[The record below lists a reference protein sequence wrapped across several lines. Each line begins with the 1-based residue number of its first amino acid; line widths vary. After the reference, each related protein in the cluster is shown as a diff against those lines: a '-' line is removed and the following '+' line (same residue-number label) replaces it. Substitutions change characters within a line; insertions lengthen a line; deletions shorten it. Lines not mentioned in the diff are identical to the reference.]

1 MSLDSMDLKEKSR
14 SWLKDKV
21 FPLWC
26 REGFDHTHGVF
37 VENLSFEGR
46 ALQSSL
52 RCLVQARQ
60 IYSFCEGLKMKV
72 VSPEIAK
79 PLILR
84 ASHSFV
90 QRYQSSSG
98 AFFHSVD
105 SFGRPE
111 NRDHDLYSQA
121 FALSALAY
129 AYETSQDPSF
139 KKSAHSVENYLR
151 RERSHPSGGFTEMK
165 GGQVLFQSNPH
176 MHLFE
181 AALVWRRLDPDP
193 TWKRLSDEID
203 ELCRSRFIDPETGL
217 LAEHFDPEWR
227 PLRTEG
233 RFIFEPGHH
242 FEWSWLFHQF
252 QNRTRTS
259 REDVSRTLFEK
270 AERLGLSNDQ
280 ELAIDEVWSDGQPCK
295 RSSRFWPQTERVKAA
310 VVLGRDESADTA
322 MNALL
327 RHFLLMDEG
336 LWRDTRLE
344 DGSYAAIPVKA
355 SSLYHIINAMSEYV
369 AFR

>member
-1 MSLDSMDLKEKSR
+1 MSSTSIDLKEKCR
-14 SWLKDKV
+14 SWLKDQV

-26 REGFDHTHGVF
+26 REGFDQTHGVF

-52 RCLVQARQ
+52 RSLVQARQ

-72 VSPEIAK
+72 VASEVAK
-79 PLILR
+79 PLVVR

-98 AFFHSVD
+98 AFYHSVD
-105 SFGRPE
+105 STGQAE
-111 NRDHDLYSQA
+111 NRDHDLYTQA
-121 FALSALAY
+121 FALFALAY
-129 AYETSQDPSF
+129 GYEISQDPSF
-139 KKSAHSVENYLR
+139 QQAAHSVETYLR
-151 RERSHPSGGFTEMK
+151 QERSHSRGGFTEIK

-203 ELCRSRFIDPETGL
+203 ELCRSRFINPETGL

-227 PLRTEG
+227 PLRKEG

-252 QNRTRTS
+252 QNITRSS
-259 REDVSRTLFEK
+259 REEVSRSLFDK
-270 AERLGLSNDQ
+270 AEHLGLSRDRK
-280 ELAIDEVWSDGQPCK
+280 LAIDEVWSDGQPCK
-295 RSSRFWPQTERVKAA
+295 LSSRFWPQTERVKAA
-310 VVLGRDESADTA
+310 VVLKHEESADI
-322 MNALL
+322 ALQAL
-327 RHFLLMDEG
+327 IDQYLLMDQG

-344 DGSYAAIPVKA
+344 DGSYATIPVKA

-369 AFR
+369 ALR